1 MCVNVIQL
9 YFQFLINNN
18 KWVREHYSAHCAL
31 MKRFDSRALILM
43 HLRLS
48 PLKKSMSW
56 ANSVLQRYPKM
67 LLFFFFMLQTLWQ
80 PGRSW
85 KESLIQHCLWWTE
98 SVHPRIQSTCSTV
111 QSGCCSEKKKRKS
124 SLPLSPEHSWMPILS
139 CCNTGEFNSY
149 PDNVVNQLE
158 VLVPWGYSH

>member
-1 MCVNVIQL
+1 MSEGTLLCSLCSDEAVW
-9 YFQFLINNN
+9 F
-18 KWVREHYSAHCAL
+18 YSAGEHWSSCTCACL
-31 MKRFDSRALILM
+31 LSKRACLQPILCC
-43 HLRLS
+43 
-48 PLKKSMSW
+48 
-56 ANSVLQRYPKM
+56 SVIPRCF
-67 LLFFFFMLQTLWQ
+67 LFFFFMLQPLWQ

-85 KESLIQHCLWWTE
+85 KASLIQRCLWWTE
-98 SVHPRIQSTCSTV
+98 SVHPRMQSTCSTV
-111 QSGCCSEKKKRKS
+111 QSGCCSEKKRKKS